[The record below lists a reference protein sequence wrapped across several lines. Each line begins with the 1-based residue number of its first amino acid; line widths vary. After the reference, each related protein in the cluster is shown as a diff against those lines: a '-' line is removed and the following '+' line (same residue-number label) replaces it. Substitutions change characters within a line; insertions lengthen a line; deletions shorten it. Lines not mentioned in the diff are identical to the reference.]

1 MDTIQCAIV
10 LAKLERFHWEIQKRI
25 ELGELYNR
33 LIDKIG
39 IERVVQRPDRSSV
52 FAQYTVILNCREK
65 VREKLSAS
73 GVPTAVH
80 YPVPLNEQ
88 PAYSKHCCP
97 ECTPVASSMSRRVMS
112 LPMSPDLNLDD
123 LNKVVFSLREA
134 FSA

>member
-1 MDTIQCAIV
+1 MQLSLPNLSD
-10 LAKLERFHWEIQKRI
+10 LSGKSKKRI

-33 LIDKIG
+33 LIDEIS

-52 FAQYTVILNCREK
+52 FAQYTVILGCREE

-123 LNKVVFSLREA
+123 LNRVVVSLKEA
-134 FSA
+134 LSA